1 MKTLFRKKLQYV
13 NDVRQMDTFQLGVT
27 DATSDDDELFET
39 QLLTGMNLHYIHF
52 HHFFQK
58 FDDVCCRG
66 MSH

>member
-27 DATSDDDELFET
+27 DATSDA